1 MVPTTSTTQ
10 IITPFGSGY
19 VPMQHGDPTRWNL
32 APADLD
38 DLIAAMRTSMFSEVL
53 KSLRTALYLK

>member
-1 MVPTTSTTQ
+1 MFPTTNTTQ

-19 VPMQHGDPTRWNL
+19 VPVQYGDPFRWNL

-38 DLIAAMRTSMFSEVL
+38 DVVAAMRASMFSEML
-53 KSLRTALYLK
+53 KSLRSALSLR

>member
-1 MVPTTSTTQ
+1 MFPTTSTTQ

-38 DLIAAMRTSMFSEVL
+38 DLIAAMRASMFTEVL